1 MNAGR
6 SSPASAGTR
15 DPKSIAVLGG
25 GITGLTAAFRLSA
38 QGHRVRLFEQG
49 PRLGGVIRTERTDG
63 WLIESG
69 PNSFQ
74 PNTREAAALL
84 AELGLSES
92 TIQASPA
99 ARNRYIVRRGKLEAL
114 PSTPGKLWG
123 SSLFSTKA
131 KLRILTEFA
140 LLPRRRGADVSVAAF
155 LRSHFGPE
163 VLEYAGQPFAS
174 GIYAGDINKL
184 SARNAFPALWKIERS
199 HGSLLRGQLAAH
211 RSRLKTGAKDN
222 MISFRQGLQTLT
234 GALGDRLPPGSVLLD
249 ARVETLFP
257 GPRWQ
262 VLWHQGQ
269 HVRTEMFDG
278 VISTLPAPALARLTI
293 SPLGDRP
300 LASLDQMAHP
310 PLASLFL
317 GFRRD
322 QVAHPLDGFGVLV
335 PAAEKRALLGAIFSS
350 TIFPDRAPADHVA
363 ITLMIGGALQ
373 PELATRSAEEL
384 WAAVRGDLHDLLG
397 IKGEPVFRR
406 HTFWPRAIAQYH
418 LGHERHLEAIKACE
432 QKYPGLFLGGNLKD
446 GVSIAQCI
454 SAGERLAARV
464 S

>member
-174 GIYAGDINKL
+174 GIYAGD
-184 SARNAFPALWKIERS
+184 S
-199 HGSLLRGQLAAH
+199 HRATLIIDPQTGDLLQDNSGS
-211 RSRLKTGAKDN
+211 
-222 MISFRQGLQTLT
+222 
-234 GALGDRLPPGSVLLD
+234 GSVTVWLD
-249 ARVETLFP
+249 RAAVDSEHGPARRRKATSAANQFCAARAHDLP
-257 GPRWQ
+257 RCRRRIGPD
-262 VLWHQGQ
+262 HQPQRGRQ
-269 HVRTEMFDG
+269 F
-278 VISTLPAPALARLTI
+278 S
-293 SPLGDRP
+293 
-300 LASLDQMAHP
+300 
-310 PLASLFL
+310 
-317 GFRRD
+317 
-322 QVAHPLDGFGVLV
+322 GVLM
-335 PAAEKRALLGAIFSS
+335 RL
-350 TIFPDRAPADHVA
+350 RC
-363 ITLMIGGALQ
+363 
-373 PELATRSAEEL
+373 
-384 WAAVRGDLHDLLG
+384 
-397 IKGEPVFRR
+397 PV
-406 HTFWPRAIAQYH
+406 
-418 LGHERHLEAIKACE
+418 
-432 QKYPGLFLGGNLKD
+432 
-446 GVSIAQCI
+446 
-454 SAGERLAARV
+454 
-464 S
+464 